1 LILYLINMR
10 HLFVLAF
17 LISTVSFG
25 QKKECDCYKYY
36 TGKFYST
43 YESKGKIDTLYITR
57 TKTEQT
63 EKTIGYNKT
72 FKVIWLSSCK
82 FVIRDYSI
90 RSNEKKLLQG
100 DVISKIVATTSNSY
114 ITKAWQKGNKK
125 MPYTIYKLEE

>member
-1 LILYLINMR
+1 MRLTLI
-10 HLFVLAF
+10 LAF
-17 LISTVSFG
+17 LISSFAYG

-63 EKTIGYNKT
+63 ETTTGYNQT
-72 FKVIWLSSCK
+72 FKVIWLSRCK
-82 FVIRDYSI
+82 FVIRDYAV
-90 RSNEKKLLQG
+90 RSNEKKILRG
-100 DVISKIVATTSNSY
+100 DVISKIISTTSNSY
-114 ITKAWQKGNKK
+114 VTIAWQKGNKK

>member
-1 LILYLINMR
+1 MRLIL
-10 HLFVLAF
+10 VLAL
-17 LISTVSFG
+17 LISSFAYG

-63 EKTIGYNKT
+63 ETTTGYNQT
-72 FKVIWLSSCK
+72 FKVIWLSRCK
-82 FVIRDYSI
+82 FVIRDYAV
-90 RSNEKKLLQG
+90 RSNEKKILRG
-100 DVISKIVATTSNSY
+100 DVISKIISTTSNSY
-114 ITKAWQKGNKK
+114 VTIAWQKGNKK